1 MVSSFHRL
9 LLASTLLGLASCQ
22 KEATTPASTTLDG
35 TWRLTNR
42 QCYCAP
48 ARVPDETVTFTTTR
62 FTFYSGNRGM
72 RLGDYTLGTAAVP
85 CLNNGTTGPALQLTY
100 LNATAVPGPPP
111 IQYRLDGNTLT
122 LDYGGPCDAPVDTY
136 ERLP

>member
-1 MVSSFHRL
+1 MYPCFQRL
-9 LLASTLLGLASCQ
+9 LSAATLLSLISCQ
-22 KEATTPASTTLDG
+22 KEAPSPAPVLEG

-42 QCYCAP
+42 QCYCVPAP
-48 ARVPDETVTFTTTR
+48 LPDETVTFTATR

-72 RLGDYTLGTAAVP
+72 RHGDYTLSTAAVP
-85 CLNNGTTGPALQLTY
+85 CLNNGLVGPALHLTY
-100 LNATAVPGPPP
+100 STASTSPGPAT
-111 IQYRLDGNTLT
+111 IQYHRNGNTLT